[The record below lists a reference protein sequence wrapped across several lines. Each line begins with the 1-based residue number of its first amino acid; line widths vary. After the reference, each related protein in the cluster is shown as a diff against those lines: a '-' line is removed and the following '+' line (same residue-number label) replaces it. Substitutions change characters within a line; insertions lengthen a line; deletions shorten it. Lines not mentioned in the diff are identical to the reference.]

1 MKKLTLILSLCFV
14 HCVLCVDLMAQN
26 NREAERRVKEAIAEL
41 KHSVYEGCFTLLVY
55 NAQQEVE
62 DKQSGNITLKGEKFR
77 MTLGGNEV
85 KYDGKTQWVFISE
98 YNEVS
103 ITEPT
108 AEELR
113 EVNPLA
119 MIEHYMATNR
129 ISQGEKG
136 MINFYPH
143 TPKESEY
150 FRVELYLSKYNLPT
164 RLIVY
169 QTNGNKVAIY
179 LDELKKVSVD
189 NSYFIFDVAKYPNVD
204 VNDLR

>member
-1 MKKLTLILSLCFV
+1 MRKILVILL
-14 HCVLCVDLMAQN
+14 VLVPMVIWSQN
-26 NREAERRVKEAIAEL
+26 NQGAERRVRETIAEL
-41 KHSVYEGCFTLLVY
+41 KRSAYEGYFTILAY
-55 NAQQEVE
+55 NVQNDVE
-62 DKQSGNITLKGEKFR
+62 DKQSGDIMLKGEKFC
-77 MTLGGNEV
+77 MTLAGNVV

-113 EVNPLA
+113 ELNPLA

-129 ISQGEKG
+129 IVQGENG
-136 MINFYPH
+136 EINFYPYN
-143 TPKESEY
+143 PKESEY
-150 FRVELYLSKYNLPT
+150 FRVELHLSKYNLPKQ
-164 RLIVY
+164 LIVY
-169 QTNGNKVAIY
+169 QNNGNKITIY

-189 NSYFIFDVAKYPNVD
+189 NSYFVFDIVKYPNVE